1 VCQLQDQACQGRL
14 LLTTGAETVLSNWQC
29 DEAKP
34 TCSACARRTDECKYV
49 SRVKQASDV
58 ETAGSSTAT
67 SNLTILER
75 TSSEPIRDTHNEV
88 PRCFDYSG
96 NNMTQ
101 LRLMHHYGTVTVRT
115 FAEPFKMYEWVLQG
129 LQVDIPLLAFEHPF
143 LLDTVFLVAIIH
155 MASLNNHSVKTLDV
169 AKYRNQAICAIRR
182 ELDNIS
188 EKNMRAIRASSLL
201 LATTSFAADRVT
213 GYSGIWL
220 TNFLA
225 LNVGS
230 RTFMPPRGAG
240 GPTEDDIHRL
250 SVAVASRPFEY
261 PQATSSITLDLKE
274 ALHMVQDDDDW
285 VYRDDLNRAASGIG
299 MLFDSLRQSPAT
311 SSIVS
316 QLKSWPFRHVSERFV
331 QLAREERPRA
341 LIVMTHYLAFFRYF
355 PDIWL
360 YENVAREDLQK
371 ITKALGPQWHR
382 FLSIPTTAV
391 QMEEK
396 TLLTKYLVS
405 QVFNPSDE
413 DTATANLWP
422 DKFLFNSSP

>member
-1 VCQLQDQACQGRL
+1 MSDWMSGSTGKDFFVMEVTLLMTDFCSSEVNMRFRELGQL
-14 LLTTGAETVLSNWQC
+14 TGAGGSSWSAVGIGGAGSCANWMRRSVFRQMRNIRHHTKSRRGCVNCKTKRVKC

-67 SNLTILER
+67 SYLTILER
-75 TSSEPIRDTHNEV
+75 TSSEPIRDTHNVV

-96 NNMTQ
+96 NYMTQ

-143 LLDTVFLVAIIH
+143 LLDTVLLVAIIH
-155 MASLNNHSVKTLDV
+155 MASLNNHSIKTLDV

-188 EKNMRAIRASSLL
+188 EKKNMRAIRASSLL

-261 PQATSSITLDLKE
+261 PQATSPITLDLKE

-285 VYRDDLNRAASGIG
+285 VYRDDLNRAASGI
-299 MLFDSLRQSPAT
+299 SCC
-311 SSIVS
+311 
-316 QLKSWPFRHVSERFV
+316 
-331 QLAREERPRA
+331 
-341 LIVMTHYLAFFRYF
+341 
-355 PDIWL
+355 
-360 YENVAREDLQK
+360 
-371 ITKALGPQWHR
+371 
-382 FLSIPTTAV
+382 
-391 QMEEK
+391 
-396 TLLTKYLVS
+396 LTR
-405 QVFNPSDE
+405 
-413 DTATANLWP
+413 
-422 DKFLFNSSP
+422 